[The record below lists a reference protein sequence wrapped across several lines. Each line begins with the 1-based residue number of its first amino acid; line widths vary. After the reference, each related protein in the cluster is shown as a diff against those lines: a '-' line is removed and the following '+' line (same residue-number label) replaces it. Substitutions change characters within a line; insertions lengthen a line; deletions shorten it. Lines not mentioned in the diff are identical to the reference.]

1 MYFCNQIIIT
11 MEAKKY
17 KRLPYGI
24 SDFRRIILENYAYV
38 DKTMYI
44 EMLENE
50 TNPNQFFIR
59 PRKFGKSLFFMTLS
73 YYYDLNH
80 ADEFDTLFGDLYIGK
95 HPTPERNMY
104 AVLKFDFSGLD
115 TASEEGF
122 VKSFSEKVQDTVRN
136 FFRIYGHIFPE
147 ADKYVNQIDDDH
159 PGIAALQKVFSAA
172 SQNNVKLFFIIDEY
186 DHFAND
192 LIAMG
197 SQIGKNLYKAMVA
210 ANGIV
215 RDFYERVKDGAKSSL
230 VNRTFITGISPVMLD
245 DLTSGYNI
253 ATVLTLE
260 PQYNEMM
267 GFTQEEA
274 EWLMRETGVE
284 EKYINIDMQ
293 AYYNGYLFHKDGA
306 HRVYNPAMMLYF
318 FEQIIR
324 RQQPPEHII
333 DLNLRTDYGRL
344 QKLTQNDSNRA
355 TLLKIVK
362 EDSIISDILQKFSI
376 DMLND
381 DDYFVSLLFYMGL
394 LTIDKEEYGTLRLKI
409 PNYSIKTLYWEYIAR
424 LTKANNENVLIDFS
438 TMKIAVRELAYCGNP
453 TLFLDYM
460 SNNIISRLSN
470 RDLENFDEKYLKI
483 ILLNNLF
490 QSLLYV
496 PITEMEVS
504 TGYTDIWLKRSPLL
518 PEIPWEWVWEIK
530 YVKKSNAK
538 SVKEARKEAS
548 AQLEKYRQS
557 HLFAGRTDVRYLS
570 VIFIGKDKYEM
581 SEPRQKM

>member
-1 MYFCNQIIIT
+1 

-17 KRLPYGI
+17 KRLPYGN
-24 SDFRRIILENYAYV
+24 SDFRSIILENYAYV
-38 DKTMYI
+38 DKTQYI
-44 EMLENE
+44 EMLEQESNK
-50 TNPNQFFIR
+50 NQFFIR

-73 YYYDLNH
+73 YYYDLNE
-80 ADEFDTLFGDLYIGK
+80 AENFDKLFGDLYIGK

-104 AVLKFDFSGLD
+104 AILKFDFSGLD
-115 TASEEGF
+115 TSGEEQF
-122 VKSFSEKVQDTVRN
+122 VKSFSGKVELTVCDFIDTYRTIIPDSATLIQEIKQ
-136 FFRIYGHIFPE
+136 R
-147 ADKYVNQIDDDH
+147 Q
-159 PGIAALQKVFSAA
+159 PGIGSLQIAFNAIKSVGK
-172 SQNNVKLFFIIDEY
+172 QLYIIIDEY

-197 SQIGKNLYKAMVA
+197 DRIGKNLYKAMVA

-215 RDFYERVKDGAKSSL
+215 RDFYERLKDGAKSSL

-267 GFTQEEA
+267 GFTQEEV

-284 EKYINIDMQ
+284 EKYINVDMQ

-318 FEQIIR
+318 FAQIIR
-324 RQQPPEHII
+324 RQQPPEDII
-333 DLNLRTDYGRL
+333 DLNLKTDYGRL

-355 TLLKIVK
+355 MLIRIVK
-362 EDSIISDILQKFSI
+362 DGGIISDILKKFSI

-409 PNYSIKTLYWEYIAR
+409 PNYSIRTLYWEYIAR

-438 TMKIAVRELAYCGNP
+438 TMKIAVRELAYRGNP

-538 SVKEARKEAS
+538 SVKETRKEAS

-581 SEPRQKM
+581 SEPRFS

>member
-1 MYFCNQIIIT
+1 
-11 MEAKKY
+11 METKKY

-115 TASEEGF
+115 TSSEEGF
-122 VKSFSEKVQDTVRN
+122 VKSFSEKVQDTVRD

-267 GFTQEEA
+267 GFTHEEV

-284 EKYINIDMQ
+284 EKYINIDIQ
-293 AYYNGYLFHKDGA
+293 AYYNGYLFHKDGT

-438 TMKIAVRELAYCGNP
+438 TMKIAVRELAYHGNP

-530 YVKKSNAK
+530 YIKKSNAK
-538 SVKEARKEAS
+538 SVKETRKEAS

-581 SEPRQKM
+581 SEF

>member
-1 MYFCNQIIIT
+1 

-17 KRLPYGI
+17 KRLPYGN
-24 SDFRRIILENYAYV
+24 SDFRSIILENYAYV
-38 DKTMYI
+38 DKTQYI
-44 EMLENE
+44 ELLEQESNK
-50 TNPNQFFIR
+50 NQFFIR

-73 YYYDLNH
+73 YYYDLNE
-80 ADEFDTLFGDLYIGK
+80 AESFNELFGDLYIGK
-95 HPTPERNMY
+95 HPTPERNTY

-115 TASEEGF
+115 TSSEQGF
-122 VKSFSEKVQDTVRN
+122 VKSFSTNVQNRVCNFFNLYDSIFPDAKKYIRQIEDEKQGISSLEKVFDAAEQS
-136 FFRIYGHIFPE
+136 RI
-147 ADKYVNQIDDDH
+147 
-159 PGIAALQKVFSAA
+159 
-172 SQNNVKLFFIIDEY
+172 KLFFIIDEY

-197 SQIGKNLYKAMVA
+197 KYMGKDLYKAMIA

-215 RDFYERVKDGAKSSL
+215 RDFYEKIKNAAKSSI

-253 ATVLTLE
+253 ATILTLN
-260 PQYNEMM
+260 PKYNEMM
-267 GFTQEEA
+267 GFTHEEVK
-274 EWLMRETGVE
+274 WLMRETGVDE
-284 EKYINIDMQ
+284 TCINVDIQ
-293 AYYNGYLFHKDGA
+293 AYYNGYLFHKNGT

-318 FEQIIR
+318 FSQIIEFR
-324 RQQPPEHII
+324 KPPEYII
-333 DLNLRTDYGRL
+333 DLNLKTDYGRL
-344 QKLTQNDSNRA
+344 QKLTQNDSNREM
-355 TLLKIVK
+355 LLKIVK
-362 EDSIISDILQKFSI
+362 EDGIISDILQKFSI

-394 LTIDKEEYGTLRLKI
+394 LTIDQAKEGTLRLKI

-424 LTKANNENVLIDFS
+424 LTKENNEDVLIDLS
-438 TMKIAVRELAYCGNP
+438 KMKIAVRELAYRGNP
-453 TLFLDYM
+453 VLFLDYM
-460 SNNIISRLSN
+460 SDNIISRLSN

-483 ILLNNLF
+483 ILLNSLF
-490 QSLLYV
+490 QSRLYV

-530 YVKKSNAK
+530 YVKKSDAK
-538 SVKEARKEAS
+538 SVGEKRKEAS

-557 HLFAGRTDVRYLS
+557 HLFAERADVRYLS

-581 SEPRQKM
+581 SEP